1 MNVTVQ
7 NETDISNYN
16 LISRLRSMS
25 PDFVNIMREVLRNY
39 ARFWEVA
46 FSRNNDAIL
55 KHSAILFQSSILSS
69 IYVLESNIYNFH
81 YETET

>member
-1 MNVTVQ
+1 MNVTIQ

-46 FSRNNDAIL
+46 FSRNNDSVL
-55 KHSAILFQSSILSS
+55 KHKCNFISKLDFSVLSM
-69 IYVLESNIYNFH
+69 F
-81 YETET
+81 